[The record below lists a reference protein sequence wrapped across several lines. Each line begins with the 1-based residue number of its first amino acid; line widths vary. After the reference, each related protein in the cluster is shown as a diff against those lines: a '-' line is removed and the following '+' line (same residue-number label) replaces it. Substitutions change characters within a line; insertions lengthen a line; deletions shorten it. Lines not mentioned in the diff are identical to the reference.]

1 MLWKKYPKAL
11 DDTTLAVAYE
21 SLQGDSPSEIPKIVW
36 LLENPDSPFSLP
48 GSIDLYGHD
57 CIHLLLKKG
66 FTSANEA
73 YVVGFT
79 MGNDLRTTNLHFAFF
94 KFASLFLY
102 PSKYRLTV
110 AEIAVLEK
118 GFKKGRDATIKNINQ
133 IDLAQWSDKTLRE
146 LREEIDLEI
155 SGDLSGIFSGAL
167 SQSK

>member
-11 DDTTLAVAYE
+11 DDMTLAVAYE
-21 SLQGDSPSEIPKIVW
+21 SLQGDAPSEIPKIVW
-36 LLENPDSPFSLP
+36 LLENPASPFALP
-48 GSIDLYGHD
+48 GSIDLFGHD
-57 CIHLLLKKG
+57 CVHLLLKKG
-66 FTSANEA
+66 FTSSNEA

-102 PSKYRLTV
+102 PPKYRLTV

-118 GFKKGRDATIKNINQ
+118 GFEKGRNTTTKNINQ
-133 IDLAQWSDKTLRE
+133 IDLEQWSDKTLNE
-146 LREEIDLEI
+146 LREDIDLEI

-167 SQSK
+167 SQAK